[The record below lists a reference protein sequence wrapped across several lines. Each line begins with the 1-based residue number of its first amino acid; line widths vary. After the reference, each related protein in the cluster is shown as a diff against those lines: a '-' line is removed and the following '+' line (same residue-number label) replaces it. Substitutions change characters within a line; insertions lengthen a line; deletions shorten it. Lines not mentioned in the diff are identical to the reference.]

1 MADHVERLLARL
13 AELRAAIETERQR
26 HEEAERP
33 LVTERNEILHALEQ
47 AGLSRR
53 QLAEAA
59 GMTSASSVQKI
70 LKPPQ
75 RKR

>member
-13 AELRAAIETERQR
+13 AELRVAIETERRR

-59 GMTSASSVQKI
+59 GMTSASSIQKI
-70 LKPPQ
+70 LKPRRRP
-75 RKR
+75 

>member
-1 MADHVERLLARL
+1 MADHVERLLERL
-13 AELRAAIETERQR
+13 AELRAAIETERRR

-33 LVTERNEILHALEQ
+33 LITERNEILHVLEQ

-53 QLAEAA
+53 QLAKAA

-70 LKPPQ
+70 LKPRPH
-75 RKR
+75 KR

>member
-1 MADHVERLLARL
+1 MTDHVERLLARL
-13 AELRAAIETERQR
+13 DELRAAIEAERQR
-26 HEEAERP
+26 HEETLRP
-33 LVTERNEILHALEQ
+33 LVTERNQILHALEQ

-75 RKR
+75 RDR